1 MELIGRR
8 DAVRGRAR
16 WFGWLARSRPA
27 GRLRR
32 IHGVRPAPNAEQ
44 LDRWVKAGELRY
56 VLSGSG
62 QERMVGGRG
71 SGASRTTWITS
82 TCEAVPASEYGGT
95 E

>member
-1 MELIGRR
+1 MGS
-8 DAVRGRAR
+8 D
-16 WFGWLARSRPA
+16 
-27 GRLRR
+27 
-32 IHGVRPAPNAEQ
+32 PAPNAEQ

-82 TCEAVPASEYGGT
+82 TCEAVPASEYGGAEQQSVT
-95 E
+95 SDRWPFGGGQTLY